1 MWTVTWAFYSQ
12 GMISTYWAQGVWGNV
27 LLWALWLLVVAFFA
41 SSLIYNCCVSMSK
54 YLQTKDHFD
63 GSVLL
68 LTFFYVNIGIRS
80 YGCCSSTYHYI
91 RRWCMLI
98 FFEINIVRY
107 LYVIGYVNWDMTF
120 EHVRDNCWFLSRWL

>member
-1 MWTVTWAFYSQ
+1 MWTVMCTFYSQ

-41 SSLIYNCCVSMSK
+41 SSLIHNCCVSMLK

-68 LTFFYVNIGIRS
+68 LTFFYVNTWIRS
-80 YGCCSSTYHYI
+80 HGCCSSTYHYI

-98 FFEINIVRY
+98 CFEIDIVRY

-120 EHVRDNCWFLSRWL
+120 KHVRDDCWFLSRWL